1 MIREFEQFYSD
12 RTVPERKGS
21 AVHRRRVIEER
32 LVYSAVFDLEG

>member
-12 RTVPERKGS
+12 RTVPDHKGN
-21 AVHRRRVIEER
+21 AVHRRHVIEER